1 MGRRHCAGL
10 TFVVDLKSPA
20 DSDEASSRNA
30 RWITE
35 GSIRAI

>member
-1 MGRRHCAGL
+1 MGRVSLRGAYI
-10 TFVVDLKSPA
+10 VVDLKSPA